1 MTESNAVLGMATE
14 SDLDDSCSLKTDSN
28 IESSSEA
35 KKSDK
40 SRSHSSSSKSIGDL
54 DDKSLPVIKEASN
67 SLSGGTSE
75 NLSDK
80 SEKKK
85 FNMAFIKENKSLMTP
100 KIDNLFVN
108 ENKSLNPF
116 NKTTLKRT

>member
-1 MTESNAVLGMATE
+1 MMTESKAVLGMATE
-14 SDLDDSCSLKTDSN
+14 SDLDDSCSLKTDSH
-28 IESSSEA
+28 IESSGDA

-40 SRSHSSSSKSIGDL
+40 SHSHNSSSKSSSDS

-67 SLSGGTSE
+67 SLAGGTSE

-85 FNMAFIKENKSLMTP
+85 INMAALKENKSLTTP
-100 KIDNLFVN
+100 KVENLGA
-108 ENKSLNPF
+108 SQ
-116 NKTTLKRT
+116 TS

>member
-14 SDLDDSCSLKTDSN
+14 SDLDDSCSLKTDSK
-28 IESSSEA
+28 IESSSED

-67 SLSGGTSE
+67 SLAGGTSE

-85 FNMAFIKENKSLMTP
+85 INMAALKENKSLTTP
-100 KIDNLFVN
+100 KVENLGA
-108 ENKSLNPF
+108 SQ
-116 NKTTLKRT
+116 TS